1 METIDFNEVIRDN
14 IEVVEELIGIA
25 DENKDGLMPKS
36 LYPYRLSDTNGLK
49 EISGDGDF
57 LLILR
62 HPYGFAH
69 LIASVNTAYGNP
81 LCSITKIGAKTAEI
95 YISVYTDNKKIYVD
109 NKQRNYTWIIPLN
122 GRITI
127 NNSSAEVSTMTKI
140 L

>member
-1 METIDFNEVIRDN
+1 MEIIDFNEVIRDN

-25 DENKDGLMPKS
+25 DKNKDGLMPKS

-62 HPYGFAH
+62 HPYGLAH
-69 LIASVNTAYGNP
+69 LIASVNTAYDNP
-81 LCSITKIGAKTAEI
+81 LCSITKIDAKTAET
-95 YISVYTDNKKIYVD
+95 YISVYTDYKKIYVD